1 MQKEKHQQ
9 LQNIWEVAS
18 TPFTPD
24 EIELEKAHRRVMAY
38 AKPRKWSQS
47 PVFIYWQRTA
57 SILLIPLILSITYW
71 QVTDHKKAQNANEN
85 EKPVFLEVST
95 PYGTHTKMNLPDGSS
110 VWLNAGSLLKY
121 PAVFAPGK
129 RTVQLSGE
137 AYFEVVS
144 DENNPFMVETRSL
157 QVQATGTAFHI
168 EAYPKDS
175 LAFVTLASGKIN
187 VSIEN
192 IHPIAMYPNE
202 RMEYNRNKA
211 LYEIR
216 PTDAYKWYAWKDGIM
231 VFRDDPL
238 DYVFKK
244 IGQTFNV
251 KIEVKNA
258 AIGKHLYRATF
269 EDESLDE
276 ILRLLS
282 MTAPIRYKY
291 FNKRKDENN
300 SYLKQRIEV
309 YRK

>member
-9 LQNIWEVAS
+9 LQNIWEVAGA
-18 TPFTPD
+18 PFTPD
-24 EIELEKAHRRVMAY
+24 EIELEKAHKRVMAY
-38 AKPRKWSQS
+38 VKPRKWSRS
-47 PVFIYWQRTA
+47 TVVIYWQRTA
-57 SILLIPLILSITYW
+57 SILLIPLILSIAYW
-71 QVTDHKKAQNANEN
+71 QVTDHKKTETANER
-85 EKPVFLEVST
+85 PIFMEVST

-121 PAVFAPGK
+121 PSVFAPGE
-129 RTVQLSGE
+129 RTVQLLGE
-137 AYFEVVS
+137 AYFEVAS
-144 DENNPFMVETRSL
+144 DETNPFTVETKSL

-175 LAFVTLASGKIN
+175 LVFVTLAKGKVN
-187 VSIEN
+187 VNIEN
-192 IHPIAMYPNE
+192 IYPIAMLPNE
-202 RMEYNRNKA
+202 RMEYNREKA
-211 LYEIR
+211 LYKIQQ
-216 PTDAYKWYAWKDGIM
+216 TDAYKWYAWKDGIM

-251 KIEVKNA
+251 NIDVKNA

-269 EDESLDE
+269 EEESLDE

-282 MTAPIRYKY
+282 MTAPIRYKH
-291 FNKRKDENN
+291 FTKKKDENN

-309 YRK
+309 YQK